1 MTSQS
6 EDLRLRIRE
15 AIRAQ
20 TKTNV
25 NVLSSLLAVLDELG
39 YIPDEA
45 VEEVADSQHVTINEV
60 WGVASFYTNFRFKP
74 PGANSVEI
82 CWGPT
87 CHVMGAQQIIRAV
100 LDDLGLE
107 DEGDTEDNRVSIR
120 FNTCLGACS
129 QAPVIMVNHKLV
141 GRASVE
147 SSRSQISQL
156 PLGGH

>member
-15 AIRAQ
+15 AICAQ

-25 NVLSSLLAVLDELG
+25 NVLSSLHAVLDELG

-87 CHVMGAQQIIRAV
+87 CHLMGAQQIIRAV

-107 DEGDTEDNRVSIR
+107 DEGETEDNRVSIR

-129 QAPVIMVNHKLV
+129 QAPVIMVNHRLV

>member
-1 MTSQS
+1 LTSQS

-25 NVLSSLLAVLDELG
+25 NVLSSLHAVLDDLG
-39 YIPDEA
+39 YIPAEA
-45 VEEVADSQHVTINEV
+45 VEEVANSQHVTINEV
-60 WGVASFYTNFRFKP
+60 WGVASFYTNFRFTP

-87 CHVMGAQQIIRAV
+87 CHLLGAQQIVRAV
-100 LDDLGLE
+100 FDDLGLE
-107 DEGDTEDNRVSIR
+107 DEGETDDNKVSVKL
-120 FNTCLGACS
+120 NTCLGACS
-129 QAPVIMVNHKLV
+129 QAPVLMINHKLV

-147 SSRSQISQL
+147 SARSQISEL
-156 PLGGH
+156 PSGGH

>member
-15 AIRAQ
+15 AIKAQ
-20 TKTNV
+20 TKTNI
-25 NVLSSLLAVLDELG
+25 NVLSSLHAVLDDLG
-39 YIPDEA
+39 YIPEEA

-60 WGVASFYTNFRFKP
+60 WGVASFYTNFRFTP

-87 CHVMGAQQIIRAV
+87 CHLQGAQQIIRAV
-100 LDDLGLE
+100 LDDLGME
-107 DEGDTEDNRVSIR
+107 DEGDTPDNKVSVK
-120 FNTCLGACS
+120 FNTCLGACA
-129 QAPVIMVNHKLV
+129 QAPVIMVNHRLL

-147 SSRSQISQL
+147 SARSQISEL
-156 PLGGH
+156 PSGGH

>member
-25 NVLSSLLAVLDELG
+25 NVLSSVLAVLDELG

-87 CHVMGAQQIIRAV
+87 CHLMGAQQIIRAV

-147 SSRSQISQL
+147 SSRSQISEL

>member
-87 CHVMGAQQIIRAV
+87 CHLMGAQQIIRAV

-147 SSRSQISQL
+147 SSRSQISEL